1 MSQFNYP
8 PTEMGEMLRHGFAK
22 RSKAETLA
30 GDSKLSSNDPVDSYK
45 ALTNGNYKGLE
56 GINYGTAGGLPA
68 AMMPDGHVVLISEG
82 ELFAG
87 VQEREKRRRMMVERM
102 ANEIDRRE
110 FGKKYKGHYDSTL
123 ESMDIDDATAGLLQA
138 RYEADPGSA
147 INFLTKYKIDDATE
161 IKRMQRDLAKEQ
173 QEQLYARRVSR
184 ATAFGKLMEQSSVGT
199 PSQVASRK
207 SAAAML
213 PGHALRLAQVGA
225 DASSFYLQDDAA
237 LTELTSITSLLNEGV
252 VKTARD
258 AFINH
263 GDAPD
268 TFVDNQAFAPLR
280 DALAQLSGQ
289 MGVTF
294 DPATVGLAMVMRD
307 SVGPDVRNTPVYQSL
322 FSTSVSQQIDAIGV
336 PPVTEEFQDM
346 ARRASDE
353 DITSG
358 ELRDVSLRDQMARL
372 GTLARNYLIARGR
385 GGEITNNAVGD
396 ISTLFQAV
404 LDNDPVAQAAV
415 SQVLGQDARK
425 VAADY
430 LQGGDLPGT
439 FDPRIRQSRI
449 DKVQE
454 RKEKEERGDII
465 RQTQAM
471 DRGPKF

>member
-22 RSKAETLA
+22 RSRAETLA
-30 GDSKLSSNDPVDSYK
+30 GDRKLSSNDPVDSYK

-123 ESMDIDDATAGLLQA
+123 ETMDIDDATAGLLQA

-161 IKRMQRDLAKEQ
+161 LKRMQRDLAKEQ

-322 FSTSVSQQIDAIGV
+322 FSTSVSQQIDAIGI

-346 ARRASDE
+346 VRRINDDE
-353 DITSG
+353 IS
-358 ELRDVSLRDQMARL
+358 VSKIREVSVRDQMSRL
-372 GTLARNYLIARGR
+372 GVLARNYLIARGR

-404 LDNDPVAQAAV
+404 LDSDPVAQAAV

-425 VAADY
+425 VAAGY
-430 LQGGDLPGT
+430 LQGEELPGT
-439 FDPRIRQSRI
+439 YDARMEQGVR
-449 DKVQE
+449 DKKKEVSDKE
-454 RKEKEERGDII
+454 RKDEEARELGKRVRG
-465 RQTQAM
+465 
-471 DRGPKF
+471 F

>member
-1 MSQFNYP
+1 
-8 PTEMGEMLRHGFAK
+8 
-22 RSKAETLA
+22 
-30 GDSKLSSNDPVDSYK
+30 
-45 ALTNGNYKGLE
+45 
-56 GINYGTAGGLPA
+56 
-68 AMMPDGHVVLISEG
+68 
-82 ELFAG
+82 
-87 VQEREKRRRMMVERM
+87 MMVERM

-184 ATAFGKLMEQSSVGT
+184 ATAFGKLMEESSVGT

-322 FSTSVSQQIDAIGV
+322 FSTSVSQQIDAIGI

-346 ARRASDE
+346 VRRVNDDE
-353 DITSG
+353 ISVG
-358 ELRDVSLRDQMARL
+358 RIREVSVRDQMSRL
-372 GTLARNYLIARGR
+372 GALARHYRIARGR

-430 LQGGDLPGT
+430 LQGGELPGT
-439 FDPRIRQSRI
+439 YDARMEQGVR
-449 DKVQE
+449 DKNKEVADKE
-454 RKEKEERGDII
+454 RKDEEARELGKRVRG
-465 RQTQAM
+465 
-471 DRGPKF
+471 F

>member
-8 PTEMGEMLRHGFAK
+8 PTEMGEMLRHGFAR

-30 GDSKLSSNDPVDSYK
+30 GDRKLSSNDPLDSYK

-123 ESMDIDDATAGLLQA
+123 ETMEIDDATAGLLQA

-147 INFLTKYKIDDATE
+147 INFLTKYKIDDAAE

-184 ATAFGKLMEQSSVGT
+184 ATAFAKLMEESSVGT

-213 PGHALRLAQVGA
+213 PGHSLRLAQVGA

-252 VKTARD
+252 VKNARD

-280 DALAQLSGQ
+280 DALTQLSGQ

-294 DPATVGLAMVMRD
+294 DATTVGLAMVMRD
-307 SVGPDVRNTPVYQSL
+307 SIGPDVRNTPVYQNL
-322 FSTSVSQQIDAIGV
+322 FSTSVSQQVDAIGV
-336 PPVTEEFQDM
+336 PPVTEEFSDM
-346 ARRASDE
+346 ARQVQRDE
-353 DITSG
+353 STFSAAQIR
-358 ELRDVSLRDQMARL
+358 EIAVRDQMSRL
-372 GTLARNYLIARGR
+372 GVLARNFLIARGR
-385 GGEITNNAVGD
+385 SGEITNSAVGD
-396 ISTLFQAV
+396 INTLFQAV
-404 LDNDPVAQAAV
+404 LDNDPVAQATV

-425 VAADY
+425 IAADY

-439 FDPRIRQSRI
+439 FDARLPSTTESSPKPAPRGKPVPPFGPRSRPN
-449 DKVQE
+449 D
-454 RKEKEERGDII
+454 
-465 RQTQAM
+465 
-471 DRGPKF
+471 

>member
-8 PTEMGEMLRHGFAK
+8 KTEIGNLLRNGFANRK
-22 RSKAETLA
+22 RSETLA
-30 GDSKLSSNDPVDSYK
+30 GDKQLASNNPLDSYK
-45 ALTNGNYKGLE
+45 ALSDGNYKGLE
-56 GINYGTAGGLPA
+56 GIQYGTAGGLPA

-82 ELFAG
+82 EMIAG
-87 VQEREKRRRMMVERM
+87 VQQREKRRRQMVETM
-102 ANEIDRRE
+102 ADEIDRRE

-123 ESMDIDDATAGLLQA
+123 GTMEIDDATAGLLQA

-147 INFLTKYKIDDATE
+147 INFLTKYKIDDAAE
-161 IKRMQRDLAKEQ
+161 VKRMQRDLAKEQ

-184 ATAFGKLMEQSSVGT
+184 ATALGKLMEESSVGT

-213 PGHALRLAQVGA
+213 PGHSLRLAQVGA

-280 DALAQLSGQ
+280 DALTQLSGQ

-294 DPATVGLAMVMRD
+294 DPTTVGLAMVMRD
-307 SVGPDVRNTPVYQSL
+307 SVGPDVRNTPVYQNL
-322 FSTSVSQQIDAIGV
+322 FSTSVSKQVDAIGV
-336 PPVTEEFQDM
+336 PPVTEEFAEMVRQIQ
-346 ARRASDE
+346 RDE
-353 DITSG
+353 STFTPAQVREIA
-358 ELRDVSLRDQMARL
+358 VRDQMSRL
-372 GTLARNYLIARGR
+372 GVLARNFLIAQGR
-385 GGEITNNAVGD
+385 SGEITNSAVGD
-396 ISTLFQAV
+396 IKILFQAV
-404 LDNDPVAQAAV
+404 IDGSEVAQATV

-425 VAADY
+425 IAADY

-439 FDPRIRQSRI
+439 FDARLPSTTESDAPVGKVVQPFGPRSR
-449 DKVQE
+449 
-454 RKEKEERGDII
+454 
-465 RQTQAM
+465 
-471 DRGPKF
+471 PK